1 MRATIRLLLVAA
13 PAAVTPGCTCSR
25 ESHQPA
31 AAEPAAAS
39 AVDVDG
45 VAPGTGPTRPVVL
58 DVVRDLRSCALG
70 HRGVL
75 LDFGDPSMGDDVHP
89 GSIAPGA
96 DEAVEHEGATW
107 LRVRSRAV
115 TAAFYWPAVAAAD
128 APPEASTYVEAR
140 VRGLTARGAVVLI
153 DGKTVGS
160 WTLGRSEP
168 RVVMARSLAPLTLT
182 PGAHEL
188 TLRFIGGPRAGE
200 EPLAEIDWA
209 HVGMGESG
217 DPYAAPTRADV
228 VLDATVGGASK
239 RALSLRAP
247 GFVRCSGWLP
257 ADATLE
263 ASLATL
269 GGGDAEVEA
278 RLMRDRRPPVVLA
291 TAHVE
296 GGGADWAPWSVPVT
310 GLDGDGA
317 LASLELV
324 VKRAPKGTR
333 VLLGEPRV
341 VATESTLLSAP
352 PKARSVL
359 LVVLGST
366 GAKALAP
373 WGGSHAVPELTRLAS
388 AGTLFGANR
397 ASSTLPSADVASM
410 LTGLSPR
417 ALSLDDPD
425 ARLPHGPTTVEEACR
440 QAGVATAMFTADPT
454 TGAAFG
460 FDRGWDAFAPHDPLD
475 GSPATAP
482 FDDAATWIDA
492 HKGDRFFVVVDAR
505 GGHPPWEATPDD
517 LKAMPPEGYLG
528 IVEPA
533 RAAEA
538 LAKARKHAGRFKDE
552 DRVRAWALYDHAIDA
567 HDAALGRLLA
577 ALRTAGREEDTLVVV
592 TSDSAPT
599 AGPPLPFVDTE
610 TLDEAQLAT
619 PLVVRWPGADALAGR
634 RVDVPT
640 SPVDLAR
647 TVLGALGLAPPA
659 AFGGVDLA
667 SLARGALVP
676 AERPMAA
683 TRGGRFSVRW
693 GPFVLLGARERETR
707 MCDLSLDAAC
717 VADVRATTPLAL
729 EPLHR
734 WAMHALSAPEAPAPY
749 PREPAVLD
757 EHTTSVLVRWG
768 RGSGDERESPDER

>member
-1 MRATIRLLLVAA
+1 MRLLLVAM
-13 PAAVTPGCTCSR
+13 AAALVPGCTCGRGS
-25 ESHQPA
+25 QTTPA
-31 AAEPAAAS
+31 PEP
-39 AVDVDG
+39 
-45 VAPGTGPTRPVVL
+45 PGTSAARATTDGDAGAGSARPVVL
-58 DVVRDLRSCALG
+58 DVVRDLHACALG

-75 LDFGDPSMGDDVHP
+75 LDFGDPSMSDDVHP
-89 GSIAPGA
+89 GSIAPGV
-96 DEAVEHEGATW
+96 DELVEHEGATW
-107 LRVRSRAV
+107 MRVRSRAV
-115 TAAFYWPAVAAAD
+115 TASFYWPAVAAAD

-160 WTLGRSEP
+160 WSLGRSEP
-168 RVVMARSLAPLTLT
+168 RVVVARSLAPLSLT

-188 TLRFIGGPRAGE
+188 TLRFVGGPRTGE

-209 HVGMGESG
+209 HVGVGESG
-217 DPYAAPTRADV
+217 EPYAAPTRSDV
-228 VLDATVGGASK
+228 MLDATVGGVSK

-278 RLMRDRRPPVVLA
+278 RLIRDRRPPVVLA

-296 GGGADWAPWSVPVT
+296 GGGTEWVPWSVPVT

-317 LASLELV
+317 LSSLELV

-341 VATESTLLSAP
+341 VATESAPLPAAP
-352 PKARSVL
+352 PLRGVL

-373 WGGSHAVPELTRLAS
+373 WGGPHAVPELTRLAG

-425 ARLPHGPTTVEEACR
+425 ARLPHGPTTVEDACH

-460 FDRGWDAFAPHDPLD
+460 FARGWDSFAPHDPLD
-475 GSPATAP
+475 GAPAAAV
-482 FDDAATWIDA
+482 FDDAAAWIDT
-492 HKGDRFFVVVDAR
+492 HKADRFFVVVHAR
-505 GGHPPWEATPDD
+505 GGHPPWDATPEE
-517 LKAMPPEGYLG
+517 LKTMPPEGYLG

-533 RAAEA
+533 RAGEM
-538 LAKARKHAGRFKDE
+538 LAKSRKHPGRFKDE
-552 DRVRAWALYDHAIDA
+552 DRVRAWALYDRAIDA

-577 ALRTAGREEDTLVVV
+577 GLRAAGREEDTLVVV
-592 TSDSAPT
+592 TSDAAPT

-610 TLDEAQLAT
+610 TLDEPQLAT

-634 RVDVPT
+634 HVDAPS

-647 TVLGALGLAPPA
+647 TALGALGLAPPA

-667 SLARGALVP
+667 ALARGALVP
-676 AERPMAA
+676 AQRPMTA

-734 WAMHALSAPEAPAPY
+734 WAMHALSAPDAPAPY

-757 EHTTSVLVRWG
+757 EHTTAVLVRWG
-768 RGSGDERESPDER
+768 RGGGDERESPDER